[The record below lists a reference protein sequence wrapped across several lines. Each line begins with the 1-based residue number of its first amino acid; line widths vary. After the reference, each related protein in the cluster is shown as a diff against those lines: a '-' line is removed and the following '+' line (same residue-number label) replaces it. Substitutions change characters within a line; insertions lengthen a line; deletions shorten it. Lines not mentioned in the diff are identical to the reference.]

1 MAKSRRRQVAERARN
16 RCEYCKLPQAYT
28 SLPHEID
35 HVRARMHHDPTSLRN
50 LCWACAACNTAKG
63 PNVAGY
69 DPDTDELVPL
79 FNPREDRWDEHFA
92 WDGPRLLGNSPIARA
107 TIDVLRI
114 NDPHRIAHRR
124 ELIALGLFP
133 PSEST
138 P

>member
-1 MAKSRRRQVAERARN
+1 MAKSQRRRVAERARH
-16 RCEYCKLPQAYT
+16 RCEYCQLLEAYT

-35 HVRARMHHDPTSLRN
+35 HVRARKHRGPTSLRN
-50 LCWACAACNTAKG
+50 LCWACAACNAAKG

-69 DPDTDELVPL
+69 DPETDELVPL
-79 FNPREDRWDEHFA
+79 FNPREDHWNEHFA
-92 WDGPRLLGNSPIARA
+92 WDGSRLLGKSPIARA

-114 NDPHRIAHRR
+114 NDPHRVAHRWG
-124 ELIALGLFP
+124 LIALGLFP